1 MSDVGNAPP
10 PAPTP
15 APAAPA
21 ANEAV
26 INQNPVAAPAPV
38 GSQAPPKPP
47 ETPVSRRDA
56 IQRAFN
62 RSRDPNEPKPGPA
75 KPAIGHNQP
84 PEDTKVERAKPKDR
98 GGEQGQGE
106 GGLDLR
112 RPPTDQPRDR
122 GKFAPRQ
129 QQDPARAPGQQAQP
143 GQPGQQARGP
153 APQLP
158 EGAPYRDPPQRMKD
172 HAKAEW
178 AHAPESVRGEVHRMH
193 QEFSNAYARYKG
205 DHDVMNTIRPFHEMA
220 TSHGTTLDKALN
232 NYVSMEQM
240 LRTDVVRGLD
250 VIVNNLNLRAPDGSK
265 LGLRDISYHVLSQTP
280 DQHKALQTQNQTSA
294 IAQQLGQLHQQQQ
307 VVAQELQQLQ
317 YERQFSYTRSEV
329 DRFADSHP
337 RFDEISHLI
346 KQELDFGFDLETA
359 YRRAEMLA
367 PDPAPQTRTPTAQTR
382 PTDRSI
388 SGAPDATGPS
398 NGTSSKKP
406 AKQVSR
412 RDAIENAMKRVNG
425 SL

>member
-10 PAPTP
+10 PTSAPAP

-21 ANEAV
+21 NEAV
-26 INQNPVAAPAPV
+26 INPNPVAAPAPV
-38 GSQAPPKPP
+38 GSQAPPKP
-47 ETPVSRRDA
+47 EGTRREA
-56 IQRAFN
+56 IQRAFE
-62 RSRDPNEPKPGPA
+62 RSKDPNAPKPGPA
-75 KPAIGHNQP
+75 KPGMGHNQP

-98 GGEQGQGE
+98 GGDEGE
-106 GGLDLR
+106 AGIDLR
-112 RPPTDQPRDR
+112 RPPNDQPRDR
-122 GKFAPRQ
+122 GRFAPRQ
-129 QQDPARAPGQQAQP
+129 QQDPAQAPGQQQQP

-178 AHAPESVRGEVHRMH
+178 ASAPESVRGEVHRMH

-205 DHDVMNTIRPFHEMA
+205 DHDVMNTIRPYHELA
-220 TSHGTTLDKALN
+220 ASHGTTLDRALN
-232 NYVSMEQM
+232 NYVSMEQK
-240 LRTDVVRGLD
+240 LRTDVVGGLD
-250 VIVNNLNLRAPDGSK
+250 IIVNNLNLKAPDGSR
-265 LGLRDISYHVLSQTP
+265 LGLRDIAYHVLSQTP
-280 DQHKALQTQNQTSA
+280 DQHKALQTQNAQSA
-294 IAQQLGQLHQQQQ
+294 QSNQIGQLHQTVATLAQSVQQM
-307 VVAQELQQLQ
+307 Q
-317 YERQFSYTRSEV
+317 YEKQFSYTRSEV

-382 PTDRSI
+382 PSDRSI
-388 SGAPDATGPS
+388 SGAPDAGPS

-412 RDAIENAMKRVNG
+412 RDAIASAMKRVNG